1 MLLLLLPLLVA
12 FGLLDGLRISKGKA
26 YSPYCIVDEEFE
38 IGVVGCSAP
47 IRDAAGRI
55 VAAVNIGAPKA
66 RLGAKLE
73 QAAQISRKIAR
84 EVSQAL
90 YSPH

>member
-1 MLLLLLPLLVA
+1 
-12 FGLLDGLRISKGKA
+12 
-26 YSPYCIVDEEFE
+26 
-38 IGVVGCSAP
+38 VGCSAP

-73 QAAQISRKIAR
+73 QAAQISRKIAK